1 MLALNRCIKMD
12 IEVKGYYLD
21 RLFSAIQRSNKV
33 KRHIDFFTWL
43 QNSVAEFIPHDA
55 LLAAWGNFS
64 DGPDNA
70 RLQYDV
76 ASNVDVFNTR
86 AIIGASKEVN
96 QCMAYLYQLW
106 LDNNRHFYVL
116 NNFATSEF
124 DCKFRKVFPELPHE
138 LNSLLVFGVS
148 DLRGGNDCLYVFFS
162 KDDKFQFKNTV
173 MDFMMPHIDYV
184 LRKIQHLGP
193 VKTLSKISLPFNL
206 SSLTERELEVIEW
219 IKAGKT
225 NQEIAS
231 ILNITQNTVKSH
243 LKRIYQKLNV
253 GKRAQAVALLAKH

>member
-1 MLALNRCIKMD
+1 MD
-12 IEVKGYYLD
+12 IEVKSYYLD

-33 KRHIDFFTWL
+33 KKHVDFFVWL
-43 QNSVAEFIPHDA
+43 QNSVAEFIPHEA
-55 LLAAWGNFS
+55 LLAIWGNFNEGM
-64 DGPDNA
+64 DA
-70 RLQYDV
+70 KLQYDV
-76 ASNVDVFNTR
+76 TSNVDGFNTH
-86 AIIGASKEVN
+86 AVMGASKEVN

-106 LDNNRHFYVL
+106 LDNNRHFYAL
-116 NNFATSEF
+116 NNFGTSEF
-124 DCKFRKVFPELPHE
+124 DCKFRKVFPDLPQE

-162 KDDKFQFKNTV
+162 KYNKFQIKNTV
-173 MDFMMPHIDYV
+173 MDFMMPHIDHV

-193 VKTLSKISLPFNL
+193 VVKPVAKISVPFNM

-225 NQEIAS
+225 NQEIAA

-243 LKRIYQKLNV
+243 LKRIYNKLNV
-253 GKRAQAVALLAKH
+253 SKRAQAVALLAK

>member
-1 MLALNRCIKMD
+1 MD
-12 IEVKGYYLD
+12 IEVKSYYLD
-21 RLFSAIQRSNKV
+21 RLFSVIQQSNKV
-33 KRHIDFFTWL
+33 KKHIDFFIWL

-55 LLAAWGNFS
+55 LMAIWGNFN
-64 DGPDNA
+64 DGFDNA

-76 ASNVDVFNTR
+76 ASNVKGFNTH
-86 AIIGASKEVN
+86 AVIGASKEVN
-96 QCMAYLYQLW
+96 QCIAYLYQLW
-106 LDNNRHFYVL
+106 LDNNRHFYSL
-116 NNFATSEF
+116 NNFGTSEF
-124 DCKFRKVFPELPHE
+124 DCKFRKVFPDLPQE

-162 KDDKFQFKNTV
+162 KYNKFQIKNTV

-193 VKTLSKISLPFNL
+193 AKPLAKASLSLNL
-206 SSLTERELEVIEW
+206 SSLTEREMEVIEW

-225 NQEIAS
+225 NQEIAV

-243 LKRIYQKLNV
+243 LKRIYEKLNV
-253 GKRAQAVALLAKH
+253 SKRAQAVASLA

>member
-1 MLALNRCIKMD
+1 MD
-12 IEVKGYYLD
+12 IEVKSYYLD

-43 QNSVAEFIPHDA
+43 QNSVSEFIPHDA
-55 LLAAWGNFS
+55 LMAVWGNFN
-64 DGPDNA
+64 DGADNS

-76 ASNVDVFNTR
+76 ASNINGFNTR
-86 AIIGASKEVN
+86 TLLGASKEVN
-96 QCMAYLYQLW
+96 QCMAYLYELW
-106 LDNNRHFYVL
+106 LDNNRHFYAL
-116 NNFATSEF
+116 NNFGTSEF
-124 DCKFRKVFPELPHE
+124 DCKFRKVFPDLPHE

-162 KDDKFQFKNTV
+162 KDSKFQIKNTV
-173 MDFMMPHIDYV
+173 MDLMMPHIDYV

-193 VKTLSKISLPFNL
+193 LKSITRASLPLNL
-206 SSLTERELEVIEW
+206 SSLTEREFEVIEW

-225 NQEIAS
+225 NQEIAT
-231 ILNITQNTVKSH
+231 ILSITQNTVKSH

-253 GKRAQAVALLAKH
+253 SKRAQAVALLAKH